1 MYQNNRLI
9 VDDDDDGG
17 GGSSRGKRGYEF
29 YSFSWNVLGGLPS
42 G

>member
-1 MYQNNRLI
+1 MYQNDRLFL
-9 VDDDDDGG
+9 DGG
-17 GGSSRGKRGYEF
+17 DGGRLKIKSGYEF